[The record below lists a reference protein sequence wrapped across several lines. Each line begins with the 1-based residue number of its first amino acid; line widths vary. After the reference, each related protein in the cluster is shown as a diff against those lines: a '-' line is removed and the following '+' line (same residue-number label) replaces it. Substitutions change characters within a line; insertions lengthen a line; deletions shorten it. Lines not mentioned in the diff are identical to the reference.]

1 MPEPS
6 ITDNKNLPDE
16 TILRQALEIAFAEAQ
31 QAFYENEVPV
41 GAVMIF
47 ENRIIAR
54 DHNRTIQARNALR
67 HAEMLVLEKTFM
79 QIKNE
84 RLTDCHLVTSLEPCL
99 MCSGSI
105 IWSRISTVHFLAEDD
120 KNPSLRDVTGM
131 NGINHKPRLYKHHS
145 EEWDS
150 ALLLQRFFQNRR

>member
-1 MPEPS
+1 MPDIQNP
-6 ITDNKNLPDE
+6 DQKNLPDE
-16 TILRQALEIAFAEAQ
+16 SILRQALEIAFAEAQ

-41 GAVMIF
+41 GAVIIF

-67 HAEMLVLEKTFM
+67 HAEMLVLEKAFL

-84 RLTDCHLVTSLEPCL
+84 RLTECHLVTSLEPCL

-105 IWSRISTVHFLAEDD
+105 IWSRISSVHFLAEDE
-120 KNPSLRDVTGM
+120 KNPALRDVTGM
-131 NGINHKPRLYKHHS
+131 NGINHKPQLFRHHS

-150 ALLLQRFFQNRR
+150 AALLKRFFQNRR